1 MLGSKKSNVLAYSK
15 ECYETTMSLTRIIGV
30 SGSTMNITKK
40 TTLPFIGISATVVG
54 GGQMFLYEPL
64 IAIAQAQFDGVPLRL
79 IMEIILTIAAH
90 STIISIVPLL
100 LAAFNKVAISYTILI
115 LFISIY
121 IQIAVGINSI
131 GPTVSAIAFS
141 ILIFYASTKA
151 SELIRHFRAK

>member
-1 MLGSKKSNVLAYSK
+1 MIGSKKSYVLACSK
-15 ECYETTMSLTRIIGV
+15 KCLAITMSLIRVIGV

-40 TTLPFIGISATVVG
+40 TTLPFIGISAAVVG
-54 GGQMFLYEPL
+54 GLQIFLYEPL

-79 IMEIILTIAAH
+79 IMEILLTIAAH

-100 LAAFNKVAISYTILI
+100 LAAFNKVAISYIILF

-121 IQIAVGINSI
+121 VQITIGINSI
-131 GPTVSAIAFS
+131 GPTLAAIACL
-141 ILIFYASTKA
+141 ILIFYASVKA